1 MEEKGYKRQELCTP
15 CFSFHGINP
24 RIKHLINRI
33 HWSSSRSGEIWNK
46 HQSPRST
53 RLQGSPGAG
62 IPLALLS
69 GKPPILI
76 FSTKLQ
82 PICLKFSPP
91 CCFCSPCFKL
101 CLRAG
106 SFRSCVP
113 LEISWTASVTQAL
126 LWLVHQQ
133 SRSFQ
138 GLPSF
143 WRLGNQVWTN
153 WILARA
159 SYSGIYPS

>member
-15 CFSFHGINP
+15 CFSFHGI
-24 RIKHLINRI
+24 
-33 HWSSSRSGEIWNK
+33 HWSSSRSVEIWNER
-46 HQSPRST
+46 QSPRST
-53 RLQGSPGAG
+53 RLQDCPGAG

-82 PICLKFSPP
+82 PICLSFFPS
-91 CCFCSPCFKL
+91 CCVCSPRFKL
-101 CLRAG
+101 CLYARAL
-106 SFRSCVP
+106 FVHVFLWRSVGQ
-113 LEISWTASVTQAL
+113 ASVTQAL

-138 GLPSF
+138 GLDFF
-143 WRLGNQVWTN
+143 WRLGDDQVWTN
-153 WILARA
+153 WILEKA
-159 SYSGIYPS
+159 SYSGTCPT